1 MDQKYHITNT
11 SYPQKKNLAVNI
23 LTKRSKLLSSTVGQ
37 PDIMCQWFE
46 AIKQYV
52 IPTTYI
58 VEYYK
63 LFTPKTFILSVTSG
77 NNEKISECGP
87 MYKTNGLD
95 SENTSTGSSVLSTL
109 DWGAGETKQLSVVH
123 ET

>member
-11 SYPQKKNLAVNI
+11 SYPPKKYLAVNI
-23 LTKRSKLLSSTVGQ
+23 LTKCSKLLSSTVGQ
-37 PDIMCQWFE
+37 PDIMCQRFE
-46 AIKQYV
+46 AIKQFV

-63 LFTPKTFILSVTSG
+63 LFMPKTFILSVTSG
-77 NNEKISECGP
+77 NNEKISECG
-87 MYKTNGLD
+87 LD
-95 SENTSTGSSVLSTL
+95 SENTSTGSIVLSTL
-109 DWGAGETKQLSVVH
+109 EGGAGETKQLSVVH